1 MNVLNAWII
10 AILVKMAP
18 PVLLVFHLSNL
29 ITALNHVEMDSSSM
43 MENAIWKL
51 EYMMMA
57 VLMNVK

>member
-43 MENAIWKL
+43 MDNAIWKL
-51 EYMMMA
+51 ESMMMA
-57 VLMNVK
+57 ALMNV